1 MVTVNDRR
9 ERERERRK
17 EYRNII
23 PGTYLGHI
31 VANDCCIPS
40 LKQSLRGAV
49 TIAKQTEIF

>member
-1 MVTVNDRR
+1 MIG